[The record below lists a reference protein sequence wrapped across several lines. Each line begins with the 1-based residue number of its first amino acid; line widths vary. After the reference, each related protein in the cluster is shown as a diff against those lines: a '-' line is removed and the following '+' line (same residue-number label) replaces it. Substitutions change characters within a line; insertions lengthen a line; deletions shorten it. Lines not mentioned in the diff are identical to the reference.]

1 MVPSNHQPVATVF
14 WPSLASTAQLTLHRI
29 SGPEQLIATMPD
41 YTPTWTEPLPGQ
53 PPTLSPAEAQLA
65 QAQQL
70 AKARLTEA
78 QKKQNHIVSEQK
90 RREAIRAGF
99 DQLASIVPGMAG
111 QGRSEAVVLQATV
124 EYMRQVVGK
133 KQELVAR
140 AKAKG
145 WSDRQI
151 EEVYETALIL
161 KKNADAEER
170 KTKGANKGNIVLPK
184 AAQPEEDDDDGEEDG
199 DNDDDE
205 DEDEE
210 DGGQHGDNDDARIA
224 APARYGRR

>member
-1 MVPSNHQPVATVF
+1 
-14 WPSLASTAQLTLHRI
+14 
-29 SGPEQLIATMPD
+29 MPD
-41 YTPTWTEPLPGQ
+41 YTPTWTKPLPGQ

-99 DQLASIVPGMAG
+99 DQLASLVPGMAG

-145 WSDRQI
+145 WTDRQI

-170 KTKGANKGNIVLPK
+170 KIKGPKKDKIIRPQVGQPNDDDKGGNHDHYENELDGGRRD
-184 AAQPEEDDDDGEEDG
+184 ENDNDDDDDDDDG
-199 DNDDDE
+199 
-205 DEDEE
+205 
-210 DGGQHGDNDDARIA
+210 RINA
-224 APARYGRR
+224 ASARYGRR